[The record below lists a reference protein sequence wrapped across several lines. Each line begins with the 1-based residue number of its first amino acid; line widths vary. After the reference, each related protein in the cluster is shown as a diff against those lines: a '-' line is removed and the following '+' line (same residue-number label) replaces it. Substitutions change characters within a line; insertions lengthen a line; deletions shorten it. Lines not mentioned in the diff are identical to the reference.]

1 MKTEVRRQKVFFDK
15 NVLSYGSSIGKVKFC
30 VKTKAIT
37 LYANEVGLLFL
48 SKVRDVDQEETGA
61 RLEDR

>member
-15 NVLSYGSSIGKVKFC
+15 NVLSYGSSIGKVKLC

-37 LYANEVGLLFL
+37 LFYFTSNQQHNSVNNKLLF
-48 SKVRDVDQEETGA
+48 DGA
-61 RLEDR
+61 SMGKFLL

>member
-1 MKTEVRRQKVFFDK
+1 M
-15 NVLSYGSSIGKVKFC
+15 LAYGSSIRKVKLC
-30 VKTKAIT
+30 VKTNAIT

-61 RLEDR
+61 RVEDR